1 MAADTTEKLGLTN
14 AQARRRLF
22 KYGYN
27 EVVESKRFASVL
39 ALLSRFK
46 NPLVIILLLAAVLSG
61 ALGDRTSA
69 IIIVSIV
76 LFSTLLDFIN
86 TYKSDKAAE
95 ALKSRVRVET
105 AVYRGGKLVE
115 LPVRCLVPGDVVQ
128 LQAGDVIPG
137 DGKVLSSE
145 HYFVNESALDGESF
159 PKAKGPDAPLYM
171 GSSTVSGMATMVVTA
186 TGRSTKFSKI
196 AASLAGSEPATE
208 FDREIKDFSLLII
221 RITFGLVL
229 VVFLIN
235 TLLKHDI
242 FDSLLFSLALAV
254 GLTPELLP
262 MIITLNLTKGSLAMA
277 KRGVIVKK
285 LTAIENFG
293 SMDVL
298 CTDKTGTLTEDRIE
312 VIKYVDGFGVES
324 TNVLMHA
331 YLGSY
336 FESGFKSPLDDA
348 IKAYR
353 HMSVQ
358 EYDKLSE
365 IPFDFERRRSSVA
378 VKHERG
384 TQLITRGAP
393 EEVLKVCTQYE
404 HDEKT
409 EEITAE
415 TRSKILDEFKSLSQD
430 GFRVLGV
437 AVKKIDRE
445 TPHEISDEDE
455 MTLLGFVAFI
465 DPAKKTVAATLKH
478 MHDNGIEIKIL
489 TGDNDLVTQKIAGDI
504 NLHVKGVLTGA
515 EIENMSDEKLSQR
528 LDTTTI
534 FARVNPEQKLRIIRL
549 LQKAGHVVGYMGDGI
564 NDAPSLRAADT
575 SISVNNAVD
584 IAKDTADFILMHK
597 SLADLIEG
605 VIEGRRTFANTLKYL
620 KMALSSNFG
629 NMFSMAGASLL
640 LPFLPMLAP
649 QILLN
654 NLLYDTSQLTIPLDN
669 VDTEELQRPHVLSIT
684 ALKKFMWV
692 FGPLSSLFDFATFF
706 ALFGLLHLTVGQF
719 QAGWFIESIATQVLV
734 IWVLRT
740 RRIPLLQSRPN
751 AFVALTTLAAVGVAC
766 LVVASG
772 LARYFKFAALTYQ
785 ASLAIAGIVLV
796 YLLAVQ
802 LFKTTFYRW
811 INL

>member
-1 MAADTTEKLGLTN
+1 MATTNLEKIGLTN
-14 AQARRRLF
+14 AQARRRLL

-27 EVVESKRFASVL
+27 EVVETKRFASVL

-76 LFSTLLDFIN
+76 VFSTLLDFIN

-95 ALKSRVRVET
+95 ALKSRVRVDT
-105 AVYRGGKLVE
+105 AVYRSGKLVE
-115 LPVRCLVPGDVVQ
+115 VPVRLLVPGDVVQ

-137 DGKVLSSE
+137 DGKVLTSE

-159 PKAKGPDAPLYM
+159 PKAKAPDAPLFM
-171 GSSTVSGMATMVVTA
+171 GSSTVSGMATMIVES
-186 TGRSTKFSKI
+186 TGRNTKFSKI
-196 AASLAGSEPATE
+196 AASLAESEPPTE

-229 VVFLIN
+229 FVFLVN
-235 TLLKHDI
+235 TLMKHNV
-242 FDSLLFSLALAV
+242 FESLLFSLALAV

-293 SMDVL
+293 SMDIL

-312 VIKYVDGFGVES
+312 VIKYVDGLGEES
-324 TNVLMHA
+324 VNVLLNA
-331 YLGSY
+331 YLGSC

-348 IKAYR
+348 IKEYR
-353 HMSVQ
+353 HLSID
-358 EYDKLSE
+358 EYSKLSE

-378 VKHERG
+378 VKHKQG

-393 EEVLKVCTQYE
+393 EEVLKICTQYE
-404 HDEKT
+404 HDEKI
-409 EEITAE
+409 EEITDDVKE
-415 TRSKILDEFKSLSQD
+415 KILAQFKALSQD

-437 AVKKIDRE
+437 AAKKIERA

-455 MTLLGFVAFI
+455 MTLLGFIAFI
-465 DPAKKTVAATLKH
+465 DPAKKTVAETLQH
-478 MHDNGIEIKIL
+478 MHKNGIEIKIL
-489 TGDNDLVTQKIAGDI
+489 TGDNDLVTQKIANDI
-504 NLHVKGVLTGA
+504 KLDVKGVLTGA
-515 EIENMSDEKLSQR
+515 EIEKMSNEKLSDH
-528 LDTTTI
+528 LDSTTI
-534 FARVNPEQKLRIIRL
+534 FARVNPEQKLRIIQL

-597 SLADLIEG
+597 SLKDLIEG
-605 VIEGRRTFANTLKYL
+605 IIEGRKTFANTLKYL

-629 NMFSMAGASLL
+629 NMFSMAGASVL

-654 NLLYDTSQLTIPLDN
+654 NLLYDTSQLTIPLDS
-669 VDTEELQRPHVLSIT
+669 VDAEELQRPHILNVT

-706 ALFGLLHLTVGQF
+706 VLFGMMHLNASQF
-719 QAGWFIESIATQVLV
+719 QAGWFIESIATQVFV
-734 IWVLRT
+734 IWILRT
-740 RRIPLLQSRPN
+740 RRIPLFQSRPN
-751 AFVALTTLAAVGVAC
+751 KYVTLTTLAAVGIAC
-766 LVVASG
+766 VVVFSG
-772 LARYFKFAALTYQ
+772 LAYYFKFSAPPSHAT
-785 ASLAIAGIVLV
+785 AAIAAIVLV

-811 INL
+811 IKL